1 MCEFIIIFAFLYIKH
16 INDYFT
22 LNFLSKH
29 KIKLKDVFKFINGK
43 NRLMDQCKIVGTCKW
58 KYCNICHIDGT

>member
-43 NRLMDQCKIVGTCKW
+43 NRLMDQCKIVGTCK
-58 KYCNICHIDGT
+58 